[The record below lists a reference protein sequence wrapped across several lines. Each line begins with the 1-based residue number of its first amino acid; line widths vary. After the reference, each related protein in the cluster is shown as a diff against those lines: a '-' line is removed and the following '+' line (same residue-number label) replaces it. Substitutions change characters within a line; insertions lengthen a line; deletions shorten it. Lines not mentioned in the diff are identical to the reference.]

1 MRFRC
6 WVSDRHKLL
15 RERGCGLVLYDAGHQ
30 SQSFF
35 LFTFLLYSDK
45 IFIMPITKSAQ
56 KAFRQSI
63 RKKKINLK
71 KKEAVKKILKEIKK
85 LKSEGKTEEVL
96 KLLSRAYKAIDKAAK
111 RGVIKKRT
119 ASRKKSRLMKFL
131 KK

>member
-1 MRFRC
+1 
-6 WVSDRHKLL
+6 
-15 RERGCGLVLYDAGHQ
+15 
-30 SQSFF
+30 
-35 LFTFLLYSDK
+35 
-45 IFIMPITKSAQ
+45 MPITKSAQ

-63 RKKKINLK
+63 RKKKIILK